1 LTAVQVLSQSS
12 FFVFVSVVALLLTE
26 IYDYQPQQ
34 LIKVG
39 WENYEARNMD
49 ARMSVSVLMND
60 QTVSLF
66 SDT

>member
-1 LTAVQVLSQSS
+1 
-12 FFVFVSVVALLLTE
+12 VFVSVVALLLTE

-39 WENYEARNMD
+39 WETYEARNMD